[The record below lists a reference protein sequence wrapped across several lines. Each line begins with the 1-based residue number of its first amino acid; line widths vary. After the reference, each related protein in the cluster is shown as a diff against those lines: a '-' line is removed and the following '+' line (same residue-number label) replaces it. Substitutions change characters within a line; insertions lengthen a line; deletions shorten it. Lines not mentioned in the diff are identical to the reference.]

1 MGYVRPPPLS
11 LLVLQTDRVIVNVA
25 ALESEMEREIP
36 KGLLFIHS
44 FPFSLRWGW
53 GGGVGQRLLR
63 GSPPVTEVN
72 AECVILC

>member
-1 MGYVRPPPLS
+1 MGYVRPPPPPLS
-11 LLVLQTDRVIVNVA
+11 SFCGLIVNVA

-36 KGLLFIHS
+36 KGLLFVHS